1 MYEFQYARPATL
13 GEATALL
20 AADEG
25 NQPLAGGQT
34 LIPTLKQRL
43 NAPATLVDLAGIDG
57 LSGVSREGDTV
68 VLGATTPHAE
78 VAASATVREAIPA
91 LAKLAG
97 GIGDPQVRNI
107 GTIGGSL
114 ANNDPAADYPS
125 AALALGATIRTDR
138 REIAADDFFQ
148 GFFTT
153 ALEPGELIVAISF
166 PVADFAAYGRFEQR
180 ASRYP
185 MVGVFVA
192 QTMAKTGTG
201 VRATVTGA
209 GQDGVFRCAEL
220 EAALAQDFSAA
231 AAAGVTV
238 PDDGLMT
245 DLHASAEYRAAL
257 IPIMAS
263 RAIEGTV

>member
-1 MYEFQYARPATL
+1 M
-13 GEATALL
+13 
-20 AADEG
+20 
-25 NQPLAGGQT
+25 
-34 LIPTLKQRL
+34 
-43 NAPATLVDLAGIDG
+43 
-57 LSGVSREGDTV
+57 
-68 VLGATTPHAE
+68 
-78 VAASATVREAIPA
+78 
-91 LAKLAG
+91 
-97 GIGDPQVRNI
+97 RNL

-125 AALALGATIRTDR
+125 AALALGATIQTNR

-148 GFFTT
+148 GFFAT
-153 ALEPGELIVAISF
+153 ALEPGELIVAVSF
-166 PVADFAAYGRFEQR
+166 PIPEVAVYGRFEQR

-192 QTMAKTGTG
+192 KTGAG

-220 EAALAQDFSAA
+220 EAALAQDFSAKTA
-231 AAAGVTV
+231 AAVSV

>member
-1 MYEFQYARPATL
+1 MYEFQYAKPATVTAASELL
-13 GEATALL
+13 G
-20 AADEG
+20 ADDD

-43 NAPATLVDLAGIDG
+43 NAPGTLID
-57 LSGVSREGDTV
+57 LSGISELTGVRREDSAIII
-68 VLGATTPHAE
+68 GAMTTHTS
-78 VAASATVREAIPA
+78 VATDQNVRDAIPA

-125 AALALGATIRTDR
+125 AALALDAIIQTNK
-138 REIAADDFFQ
+138 REIAAQDYFR
-148 GFFTT
+148 GFFAT
-153 ALEPGELIVAISF
+153 ALEPGELILSVAF
-166 PVADFAAYGRFEQR
+166 PIPDKAAYGRFEQR

-192 QTMAKTGTG
+192 KSARGIR
-201 VRATVTGA
+201 VAVTGA
-209 GQDGVFRCAEL
+209 GQDGVFRCTEL
-220 EAALAQDFSAA
+220 EAALSRDFSAKTA
-231 AAAGVTV
+231 KAVEV
-238 PDDGLMT
+238 PSDNLMS
-245 DLHASAEYRAAL
+245 DLHASAGYRAAL

-263 RAIEGTV
+263 RAIESSV

>member
-1 MYEFQYARPATL
+1 MYEFQYTKPSTVADASAVL
-13 GEATALL
+13 S
-20 AADEG
+20 ADEA

-43 NAPATLVDLAGIDG
+43 NAPGTLVDLAGIGDLTG
-57 LSGVSREGDTV
+57 IAREGDTIV
-68 VLGATTPHAE
+68 IGAMTTHAT
-78 VAASATVREAIPA
+78 VAANSTIRDAIPA

-125 AALALGATIRTDR
+125 AALALNATIRTSN
-138 REIAADDFFQ
+138 REIAADDYFQ

-153 ALEPGELIVAISF
+153 ALEPGELIVSVAF
-166 PVADFAAYGRFEQR
+166 PIPKQAAYGRFEQR

-185 MVGVFVA
+185 MVGVFV
-192 QTMAKTGTG
+192 TKTAAG
-201 VRATVTGA
+201 VRAAVTGA

-220 EAALAQDFSAA
+220 EAALTQDFSAKA
-231 AAAGVTV
+231 VEAVKV
-238 PDDGLMT
+238 PADNLMS

-263 RAIEGTV
+263 RAIAGTV

>member
-1 MYEFQYARPATL
+1 MYEFQYAKPATVA
-13 GEATALL
+13 EATSLL
-20 AADEG
+20 TADDA

-43 NAPATLVDLAGIDG
+43 NAPGTLVDLAGVAELKGVARDG
-57 LSGVSREGDTV
+57 NTIVI
-68 VLGATTPHAE
+68 GAMTTHAE
-78 VAASATVREAIPA
+78 VAGDASVRDAIPA

-125 AALALGATIRTDR
+125 AALALAATIRTTN
-138 REIAADDFFQ
+138 REIAADDYFQ

-153 ALEPGELIVAISF
+153 ALEPGELIVSVSF
-166 PVADFAAYGRFEQR
+166 PIPEFAAYGRFEQR

-192 QTMAKTGTG
+192 RPAEG
-201 VRATVTGA
+201 VRVAVTGA
-209 GQDGVFRCAEL
+209 GQDGVFRCSEL
-220 EAALAQDFSAA
+220 ESVLGQDFSATA
-231 AAAGVTV
+231 AAAVKV
-238 PDDGLMT
+238 PADDLMT
-245 DLHASAEYRAAL
+245 DLHASADYRAAL
-257 IPIMAS
+257 IPVMAS
-263 RAIEGTV
+263 RAIDGTA

>member
-1 MYEFQYARPATL
+1 MYEFQYAKPKSLA
-13 GEATALL
+13 EASALL
-20 AADEG
+20 ADNED

-43 NAPATLVDLAGIDG
+43 NAPGTLVDLAELNELTGMT
-57 LSGVSREGDTV
+57 REGSAV
-68 VLGATTPHAE
+68 VIGAMSSHAA
-78 VAASATVREAIPA
+78 VAADPVVCEAIPA

-97 GIGDPQVRNI
+97 GIGDPQVRNV

-125 AALALGATIRTDR
+125 AALALGATVRTTR
-138 REIAADDFFQ
+138 REIAADDYFQ
-148 GFFTT
+148 GFFAT
-153 ALEPGELIVAISF
+153 ALEPGELVVSVSF
-166 PVADFAAYGRFEQR
+166 PVPEFAAYGRFEQR

-192 QTMAKTGTG
+192 RSAAG
-201 VRATVTGA
+201 VRVAVTGA
-209 GQDGVFRCAEL
+209 GQDGVFRCSEL
-220 EAALAQDFSAA
+220 EAALSDDFSAQ

-238 PDDGLMT
+238 PADDLMS

-263 RAIEGTV
+263 RAIDGTV

>member
-1 MYEFQYARPATL
+1 MYEFQYARPATIA
-13 GEATALL
+13 EASAILS
-20 AADEG
+20 ADDA

-43 NAPATLVDLAGIDG
+43 NAPGTLVDLTGIGDLTGIVRDG
-57 LSGVSREGDTV
+57 NALVI
-68 VLGATTPHAE
+68 GAMMTHAA
-78 VAASATVREAIPA
+78 VAADPVVRDSLPA

-125 AALALGATIRTDR
+125 AALALGATIRTTN
-138 REIAADDFFQ
+138 REIAADDYFQ
-148 GFFTT
+148 GFFAT
-153 ALEPGELIVAISF
+153 ALEPGELIVTVSF
-166 PVADFAAYGRFEQR
+166 PVPDFAAYGRFEQR

-185 MVGVFVA
+185 MVGVFI
-192 QTMAKTGTG
+192 AKTASG
-201 VRATVTGA
+201 VRAAVTGA

-220 EAALAQDFSAA
+220 EAPLTDDFSAKA
-231 AAAGVTV
+231 AADVKV
-238 PDDGLMT
+238 PASDLLS

>member
-1 MYEFQYARPATL
+1 MYKFQFTRPTSLA
-13 GEATALL
+13 EASAIV
-20 AADEG
+20 AADEA

-43 NAPATLVDLAGIDG
+43 NAPGTLVDLAGIDALTG
-57 LSGVSREGDTV
+57 ITRDGDAIV
-68 VLGATTPHAE
+68 IGAMTSHAT
-78 VAASATVREAIPA
+78 VAADAGVREAIPA

-125 AALALGATIRTDR
+125 AALALGATIRTTT
-138 REIAADDFFQ
+138 REIAADDYFQ
-148 GFFTT
+148 GFFAT
-153 ALEPGELIVAISF
+153 ALEPGELIVSVSF
-166 PVADFAAYGRFEQR
+166 PIPEVAAYGRFEQR

-185 MVGVFVA
+185 MVGVFVVKA
-192 QTMAKTGTG
+192 TSG
-201 VRATVTGA
+201 VRAAVTGA

-220 EAALAQDFSAA
+220 EAALGGDFSAK
-231 AAAGVTV
+231 AAAGITV
-238 PDDGLMT
+238 PADGLMS
-245 DLHASAEYRAAL
+245 DLHASADYRAAL

>member
-1 MYEFQYARPATL
+1 MYEFQYARPATID
-13 GEATALL
+13 EATALL

-43 NAPATLVDLAGIDG
+43 NAPATLVDLAGIAE
-57 LSGVSREGDTV
+57 LSGIARGGDAV
-68 VLGATTPHAE
+68 VIGATTPHAE

-166 PVADFAAYGRFEQR
+166 PVAAFAAYGRFEQR

-192 QTMAKTGTG
+192 KTATG
-201 VRATVTGA
+201 VRITVTGA

-220 EAALAQDFSAA
+220 ETALTQDFTAE

-245 DLHASAEYRAAL
+245 DLHASAAYRAAL

>member
-1 MYEFQYARPATL
+1 MYEFQYAKPSTVADASTTL
-13 GEATALL
+13 S
-20 AADEG
+20 ADEA

-34 LIPTLKQRL
+34 LIPTIKQSL
-43 NAPATLVDLAGIDG
+43 NAPGTLVDLSGIG
-57 LSGVSREGDTV
+57 ELTGITREGSTIV
-68 VLGATTPHAE
+68 IGAMTTHAT
-78 VAASATVREAIPA
+78 VAANATVRDAIPA

-125 AALALGATIRTDR
+125 AALALNATIKTST
-138 REIAADDFFQ
+138 REIPADDYFQ

-153 ALEPGELIVAISF
+153 ALEPGELIVSVAF
-166 PVADFAAYGRFEQR
+166 PIPEQAAYGRFEQR

-192 QTMAKTGTG
+192 KTASGI
-201 VRATVTGA
+201 RAAVTGA

-220 EAALAQDFSAA
+220 ETALTSDFSAKA
-231 AAAGVTV
+231 AEAVKV
-238 PDDGLMT
+238 PADDLMS
-245 DLHASAEYRAAL
+245 DLHASADYRAAL

-263 RAIEGTV
+263 RAIAGTA

>member
-1 MYEFQYARPATL
+1 MYEFQYARPATIA
-13 GEATALL
+13 E
-20 AADEG
+20 AADLLSADEA

-43 NAPATLVDLAGIDG
+43 NAPATLID
-57 LSGVSREGDTV
+57 LSGMNDLTGIVRNADTIII
-68 VLGATTPHAE
+68 GAMTTHAT
-78 VAASATVREAIPA
+78 VAADPHVREAIPA

-125 AALALGATIRTDR
+125 AALALAATIKTNKRD
-138 REIAADDFFQ
+138 IAADDYFQ
-148 GFFTT
+148 GFFAT
-153 ALEPGELIVAISF
+153 ALEPGELIVSVSF
-166 PVADFAAYGRFEQR
+166 PIPEIAAYGRFEQR

-185 MVGVFVA
+185 MVGVFVTKSA
-192 QTMAKTGTG
+192 SG
-201 VRATVTGA
+201 VRAAVTGA
-209 GQDGVFRCAEL
+209 GQEGVFRCAEL
-220 EAALAQDFSAA
+220 ETALTNEFSASSA
-231 AAAGVTV
+231 ESAKV
-238 PDDGLMT
+238 PSDNLMS

-263 RAIEGTV
+263 RAIAAH

>member
-1 MYEFQYARPATL
+1 MYEFQYARPATIA
-13 GEATALL
+13 EASAIL
-20 AADEG
+20 AADEA

-43 NAPATLVDLAGIDG
+43 NAPGTLVDLAGIGELTGIARDG
-57 LSGVSREGDTV
+57 NALVI
-68 VLGATTPHAE
+68 GAMMTHTA
-78 VAASATVREAIPA
+78 VAADPVVRDALPA

-125 AALALGATIRTDR
+125 AALALGATIRTTN
-138 REIAADDFFQ
+138 REIAADDYFQ
-148 GFFTT
+148 GFFAT
-153 ALEPGELIVAISF
+153 ALEPGELIVSVSF
-166 PVADFAAYGRFEQR
+166 PLPDFAAYGRFEQR

-185 MVGVFVA
+185 MVGVFI
-192 QTMAKTGTG
+192 AKTASG
-201 VRATVTGA
+201 VRAAVTGA

-220 EAALAQDFSAA
+220 EAALGGDFSAKA
-231 AAAGVTV
+231 AAAVKV
-238 PDDGLMT
+238 PDDGLMS

>member
-1 MYEFQYARPATL
+1 MYEFQYARPTSL
-13 GEATALL
+13 DEAAQLL
-20 AADEG
+20 AADEA

-43 NAPATLVDLAGIDG
+43 NAPGTLVDLAGIGDLTGINRDG
-57 LSGVSREGDTV
+57 DAIVI
-68 VLGATTPHAE
+68 GAMTAHAT
-78 VAASATVREAIPA
+78 VAADPAVREAIPA

-114 ANNDPAADYPS
+114 ANNDPAADYP
-125 AALALGATIRTDR
+125 AAVLALGATIRTTA
-138 REIAADDFFQ
+138 REIAADDYFQ
-148 GFFTT
+148 GFFAT
-153 ALEPGELIVAISF
+153 ALEPGELIVSVSF
-166 PVADFAAYGRFEQR
+166 PVPDFAAYGRFEQR

-192 QTMAKTGTG
+192 RNGSG

-209 GQDGVFRCAEL
+209 GQDGVFRCSEL
-220 EAALAQDFSAA
+220 EAALSAEFSAQ
-231 AAAGVTV
+231 AAAGVSV
-238 PDDGLMT
+238 PADDLMS
-245 DLHASAEYRAAL
+245 DLHAGADYRAAL